1 MTKRQANI
9 FKAIKEAFEEV
20 DEMQKHFDLE
30 EICEVFEAMKEQAK
44 RSELTT
50 IKQLAMLYALYRL
63 C

>member
-9 FKAIKEAFEEV
+9 FKSIKEAFEEA
-20 DEMQKHFDLE
+20 DELLLHFNQE
-30 EICEVFEAMKEQAK
+30 EIEEIFEAMKEQAY

>member
-9 FKAIKEAFEEV
+9 YKSIKEAFEDA
-20 DEMQKHFDLE
+20 DELQQHFSPE
-30 EICEVFEAMKEQAK
+30 EICDIFETMKEQAY

>member
-9 FKAIKEAFEEV
+9 YNSIKEAFEEA
-20 DEMQKHFDLE
+20 DELQKHFSHE
-30 EICEVFEAMKEQAK
+30 EICEIFEAMKEQAY

-50 IKQLAMLYALYRL
+50 IKQLAILYALYRL

>member
-1 MTKRQANI
+1 MTKRQLNI
-9 FKAIKEAFEEV
+9 FKSIKEAFEEA
-20 DEMQKHFDLE
+20 DELLLHFNQK
-30 EICEVFEAMKEQAK
+30 EIEDIFEAMKEQAY

>member
-9 FKAIKEAFEEV
+9 YKSIKEAFEEA
-20 DEMQKHFDLE
+20 DELLHHFNQE
-30 EICEVFEAMKEQAK
+30 EIVEIFEAMKEQAY

-50 IKQLAMLYALYRL
+50 IKQLAMLYALFRL